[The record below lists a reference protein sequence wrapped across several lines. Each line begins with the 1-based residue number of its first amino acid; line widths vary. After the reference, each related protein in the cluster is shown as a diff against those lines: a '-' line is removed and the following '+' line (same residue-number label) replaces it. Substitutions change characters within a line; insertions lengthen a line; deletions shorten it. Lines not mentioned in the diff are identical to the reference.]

1 MDMRHRGGFLFRCV
15 GDDEEYATGNKV
27 EERTAACPRGNWS
40 RIAADIDA
48 TATDEDGSDVDDS
61 EPSEDDVSLSG
72 SGSGSGAG
80 SDAEDENDG

>member
-1 MDMRHRGGFLFRCV
+1 MRHRGGFLFRCV

-27 EERTAACPRGNWS
+27 EERTAACARGNWS

-48 TATDEDGSDVDDS
+48 AATDEDGSDVDDS

-72 SGSGSGAG
+72 SGSGAG

>member
-48 TATDEDGSDVDDS
+48 TATDEDGSAS
-61 EPSEDDVSLSG
+61 EAGRERRV
-72 SGSGSGAG
+72 GA
-80 SDAEDENDG
+80 DG

>member
-40 RIAADIDA
+40 RIAADIP
-48 TATDEDGSDVDDS
+48 GIPGIPWQ
-61 EPSEDDVSLSG
+61 PSGGVQWLDFWGFSI
-72 SGSGSGAG
+72 
-80 SDAEDENDG
+80 